1 MRIHLLCNLG
11 SVMGVTPPD
20 IYGKGVGGAEL
31 ALMTTMEALAARGH
45 DITVYNDPRDG
56 ERRHGGVA
64 FMKVGAFDPADPV
77 DALII
82 FRTPNAVLPEK
93 TAAKR
98 LIWWSTDKDIMDVGT
113 RSLGVRADAVV
124 CISPFHRSHMEGI
137 APWSKI
143 TVVDCGVRTQDYDEP
158 VNRVPG
164 RLIYCSVPDRG
175 LVILHKAWPIIKA
188 AVPHASLVITSDY
201 RLWGLAAGNSNHRLA
216 WAGLPDVQFFGAV
229 SRVHLCLLQMSA
241 EIMAYTCMDE
251 ELFCIAVAECQVAGA
266 VPVTPDIGALGT
278 TNEFGILVQE
288 PVNSGGFV
296 AAYAERVI
304 ALLGPYRDYLEKRRE
319 NMIRDARRRFNM
331 ETVAD
336 QWGSV
341 LRGDPAPGA

>member
-1 MRIHLLCNLG
+1 MRISLLCDVG

-31 ALMTTMEALAARGH
+31 AMMTTMEALAAHGH

-64 FMKVGAFDPADPV
+64 YMKVGAFDPVDPV
-77 DALII
+77 DALVV
-82 FRTPNAVLPEK
+82 FRTPNAVLPDK
-93 TAAKR
+93 AAARR
-98 LIWWSTDKDIMDVGT
+98 LIWWSTDKDIADSHV
-113 RSLGVRADAVV
+113 RSMGVRADAVV
-124 CISPFHRSHMEGI
+124 CISPFHRGHMEGI
-137 APWSKI
+137 APRSKV
-143 TVVDCGVRTQDYDEP
+143 TVIDCGVRTQDYEDP

-201 RLWGLAAGNSNHRLA
+201 RLWGLPAGNINHRLA
-216 WAGLPDVQFFGAV
+216 WASQPDVEFLGAV
-229 SRVHLCLLQMSA
+229 SRGHLCLLQMSS
-241 EIMAYTCMDE
+241 EIMAYPCMDE
-251 ELFCIAVAECQVAGA
+251 ELFCISVAECQVAGA
-266 VPVTPDIGALGT
+266 VPVTPDIGALST

-288 PVNSGGFV
+288 PVKSGGFV

-304 ALLGPYRDYLEKRRE
+304 ALLGPHHDYLEKRRE
-319 NMIRDARRRFNM
+319 NMMRDARRRFNM
-331 ETVAD
+331 ETIAD
-336 QWGSV
+336 QWESV